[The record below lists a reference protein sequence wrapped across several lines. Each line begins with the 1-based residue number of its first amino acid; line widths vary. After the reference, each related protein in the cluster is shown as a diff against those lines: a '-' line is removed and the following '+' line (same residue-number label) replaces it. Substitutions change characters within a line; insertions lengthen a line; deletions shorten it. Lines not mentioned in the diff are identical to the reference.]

1 MIRIH
6 NIRTR
11 VEEQIDLYQIVSH
24 KLKINKNDI
33 LQLQIHKKSID
44 ARNKQ
49 MFAYVFDVDV
59 KLKNEA
65 IKLTKDMEM
74 VVKEDYELPCNGLQ
88 SLSKRPVI
96 IGAGPAGLFAAYMLS
111 QYGYKPIIMERG
123 EPIEQRVK
131 DVSMLWQHNDF
142 KKNSNVQFGEGGAGT
157 FSDGKLNTLVKD
169 KNHRIKKVLEI
180 FVECGA
186 PEEILYDSKPH
197 IGTDILQNVIIN
209 MRKQIITWG
218 GEFYYESCLEDII
231 LKNNRIKS
239 IIVNGEEIETDLL
252 ILAIG
257 HSARDTFSMLLKRG
271 LNITSKPFAVG
282 VRIIHS
288 QEMIDQNQYPI
299 NYPFLPPATY
309 KLTYKSSLGRGVY
322 SFCMCPGGY
331 VVNARSDDMGV
342 CVNGMSNYKRDSGYA
357 NSAIIVTVG
366 PDDYGKN
373 PLDGMYFQEKIEQK
387 AWQLTAGAIPVQ
399 KYNDYKIGVISSG
412 NVLDAF
418 KGQTKFCNLQEIL
431 PDYINSAIIEGVD
444 YFDTKIKGFGRDE
457 ALIAGPETRTSSPI
471 RMIRDENLESNI
483 LGIYPCGEGS
493 GYAGGITTS
502 AVDGL
507 KVFESIYKMY
517 KSPQKYDIII
527 EK

>member
-231 LKNNRIKS
+231 LKNNRI
-239 IIVNGEEIETDLL
+239 I
-252 ILAIG
+252 
-257 HSARDTFSMLLKRG
+257 
-271 LNITSKPFAVG
+271 
-282 VRIIHS
+282 
-288 QEMIDQNQYPI
+288 Q
-299 NYPFLPPATY
+299 
-309 KLTYKSSLGRGVY
+309 
-322 SFCMCPGGY
+322 
-331 VVNARSDDMGV
+331 
-342 CVNGMSNYKRDSGYA
+342 
-357 NSAIIVTVG
+357 
-366 PDDYGKN
+366 
-373 PLDGMYFQEKIEQK
+373 
-387 AWQLTAGAIPVQ
+387 
-399 KYNDYKIGVISSG
+399 
-412 NVLDAF
+412 
-418 KGQTKFCNLQEIL
+418 
-431 PDYINSAIIEGVD
+431 
-444 YFDTKIKGFGRDE
+444 
-457 ALIAGPETRTSSPI
+457 
-471 RMIRDENLESNI
+471 
-483 LGIYPCGEGS
+483 
-493 GYAGGITTS
+493 
-502 AVDGL
+502 
-507 KVFESIYKMY
+507 
-517 KSPQKYDIII
+517 
-527 EK
+527 